1 MVYLKIAVSTGRKSG
16 GQPVS
21 QVRLVSVCV
30 CVCVYVCVCVRG
42 EREEKR
48 GLHLHG
54 VFEDSCV
61 HRSQKWGPACITS
74 EARISVY
81 LCLCGGSLWGGGRGL
96 LLSSLLL

>member
-1 MVYLKIAVSTGRKSG
+1 
-16 GQPVS
+16 
-21 QVRLVSVCV
+21 
-30 CVCVYVCVCVRG
+30 
-42 EREEKR
+42 
-48 GLHLHG
+48 LHLHG

-81 LCLCGGSLWGGGRGL
+81 LCLCGGSLGGGGRGL